1 MRIRRTFDSNT
12 AAGLVSAT
20 RRPRWL
26 TRGAIRLGILCLFIV
41 LVDMLSPRL
50 DTHDAG
56 VVVVVGFVLLVGGAV
71 AFVLATRVG
80 ATRLGSINPRLG
92 ARQRRAGAVLGLL
105 RHTGLPLLGLVF
117 FLVWTLVYV
126 ATWWYR
132 PAGAFSGLEAEPRFA
147 DFFYYS
153 VSTGLISPPGDIIAA
168 SRGARSATLIEMITA
183 LALLTAYL
191 SSFTDFIGSAPDADD
206 VN

>member
-1 MRIRRTFDSNT
+1 MRIRRTLATQATS
-12 AAGLVSAT
+12 GLVPG

-50 DTHDAG
+50 TRHDAG
-56 VVVVVGFVLLVGGAV
+56 VVALLGFVAIVGGAILFAV
-71 AFVLATRVG
+71 ATRV
-80 ATRLGSINPRLG
+80 AASRLGTANPALG
-92 ARQRRAGAVLGLL
+92 PGQRRAGAVLGLL

-117 FLVWTLVYV
+117 FLVWTLVFV
-126 ATWWYR
+126 AAWWFR
-132 PAGAFSGLEAEPRFA
+132 PDGAFTGLAAEPRFA
-147 DFFYYS
+147 DFFYYA
-153 VSTGLISPPGDIIAA
+153 VSTGLISPPGDIIAT

-191 SSFTDFIGSAPDADD
+191 SSFTDFISTAPDADD